1 MKRFLAGLM
10 VVMAVTAA
18 WGAPQLRKLPWQEA
32 VGAGATH
39 SIEFTYADLTGTA
52 TNTATTFYHVVPAG
66 SCIEFRGMVLN
77 MAFDSSTVTNPFSM
91 TVSCGITNA
100 VTKWV
105 NAKQVAYDGTE
116 ILSSLGTD
124 YTSTTTLTST
134 PTLYSVELKG
144 TNVTA
149 TVVTNMVVA
158 TTGTVTMTS
167 PLLNEQASA
176 VTLATQFSEPG
187 ANRRPVDFDRG
198 KLTVYYRILMR
209 E

>member
-18 WGAPQLRKLPWQEA
+18 CGAPSLRALPWQEA

-39 SIEFTYADLTGTA
+39 AIEFTHADLTSTA
-52 TNTATTFYHVVPAG
+52 TNTATTFYNVVPAG

-91 TVSCGITNA
+91 TVSCGYTNA

-105 NAKQVAYDGTE
+105 NAKQVCYDGTE

-124 YTSTTTLTST
+124 YTVATTTTT
-134 PTLYSVELKG
+134 TG
-144 TNVTA
+144 TNVA
-149 TVVTNMVVA
+149 TLASVSTS
-158 TTGTVTMTS
+158 TVTS

-176 VTLATQFSEPG
+176 VTLATQFSHPG
-187 ANRRPVDFDRG
+187 NNRRPVDFDRG
-198 KLTVYYRILMR
+198 KLTVYYRILQR